1 MAQEKVPSAHHT
13 TAPADRIPFFQ
24 KFVYGVGS
32 FVNQFAGA
40 AMGQLIL
47 VLNLGLGMNPALV
60 GAIGAFPRM
69 LDAFSDPLIGYAS
82 DKTRTRWGRR
92 KPWILFGAL
101 SSGALL
107 ALMFQLYKGQSE
119 MFYFWWVLG
128 IQCLF
133 VVFFACYSI
142 PWLALG
148 YEMTPDYHERTRLQA
163 YASFFAQPV
172 WMIAPWIPLILTS
185 REVDLKIWKWTIV
198 NFHSPFTDI
207 THAARVIAIIVGVF
221 ITVCG
226 ILPAIFS
233 KEIYADLPRPEKSFG
248 NVLKEFWGGIL
259 LFFRNFTFLKI
270 VLGLLGLSFFVIL
283 IFSRFSIV
291 ETFRYMFGSDRYAWS
306 IYIYLFLLFLW
317 GLGNTSVIKDILHN
331 CVTSFKCGPFVKLVA
346 VTFLIFNGFMLAS
359 AFTAYV
365 VFFYVFGG
373 QPTMDLMYQ
382 NGGTLLGAFGT
393 FSSICTAF
401 FAIPLTSWISSK
413 IGKRKTFLI
422 TMSLAIFGY
431 VLKWIGYNPQYPYLL
446 IVAAPFL
453 AFHLGSLFTI
463 VCSMIADVCDLD
475 ELQTG
480 TRREGMFS
488 GIYWWIQKL
497 GMAGASLLSGILL
510 NATGFDIKLGLHQSV
525 NTLFYMRVCD
535 VGIPI
540 VTSLIAIYIIMTFDI
555 SEAKAYDIRG
565 QVERR
570 REERRS
576 EERRSEER
584 RRNA

>member
-1 MAQEKVPSAHHT
+1 MGQAKDQSTHHVT
-13 TAPADRIPFFQ
+13 VQKDKIPFLQ
-24 KFVYGVGS
+24 KVVYGIGS
-32 FVNQFAGA
+32 FVNQFSGA

-47 VLNLGLGMNPALV
+47 VLNLGLGVNPALV

-69 LDAFSDPLIGYAS
+69 LDAFSDPLIGYTS
-82 DKTRTRWGRR
+82 DQTRTRWGRR

-101 SSGALL
+101 TSGALL
-107 ALMFQLYKGQSE
+107 ALMFQLHKGHGE

-133 VVFFACYSI
+133 VVTFACYSI

-185 REVDLKIWKWTIV
+185 KEAPLKLGTFTV
-198 NFHSPFTDI
+198 MTFHSPFTDI
-207 THAARVIAIIVGVF
+207 TQAARVIAIIVGVF
-221 ITVCG
+221 VTVCG
-226 ILPAIFS
+226 ILPAIFNR
-233 KEIYADLPRPEKSFG
+233 ELYGNLPKPEKEKG
-248 NVLKEFWGGIL
+248 ALN
-259 LFFRNFTFLKI
+259 
-270 VLGLLGLSFFVIL
+270 
-283 IFSRFSIV
+283 
-291 ETFRYMFGSDRYAWS
+291 
-306 IYIYLFLLFLW
+306 
-317 GLGNTSVIKDILHN
+317 VIKDLWGN
-331 CVTSFKCGPFVKLVA
+331 CVTSFKCGPFVKLVT

-365 VFFYVFGG
+365 VFFYVFGN
-373 QPTMDLMYQ
+373 QPTMDKMYQ
-382 NGGTLLGAFGT
+382 NGGTLLGVFGT
-393 FSSICTAF
+393 LSAICTAF
-401 FAIPLTSWISSK
+401 FAIPLTTFISTK
-413 IGKRKTFLI
+413 LGKRKTFLI
-422 TMSLAIFGY
+422 TMTLAIIGY
-431 VLKWIGYNPQYPYLL
+431 VLKWVGYNTAHPYLL
-446 IVAAPFL
+446 LAAAPFL

-510 NATGFDIKLGLHQSV
+510 NATGFDIKLGLNQSAH
-525 NTLFYMRVCD
+525 TLFLMRACD

-540 VTSLIAIYIIMTFDI
+540 VTSVIAIYIIMTFDI
-555 SEAKAYDIRG
+555 SEDKAYDIRKQLEAKRG
-565 QVERR
+565 K
-570 REERRS
+570 
-576 EERRSEER
+576 
-584 RRNA
+584 